1 MPSGAHTIGRS
12 HCGVIQDRLYNFKGT
27 GKPDP
32 SIDSKYLNFLKRKCR
47 RASEYV
53 EFDATT
59 PTKFDSEYYTNL
71 QKKMGLLSTDQ
82 LLYSDSRT
90 APIVAALASQP
101 NLFYQ
106 QFAVSMVHLGNA
118 QVLTGYDEG
127 EIRTNCNFV
136 NP

>member
-1 MPSGAHTIGRS
+1 M
-12 HCGVIQDRLYNFKGT
+12 IQDRLYNFKGT

-32 SIDSKYLNFLKRKCR
+32 SIDRNYLNFLRRKCR
-47 RASEYV
+47 WASEYV

-59 PTKFDSEYYTNL
+59 PNKFDSMYYKNL

-90 APIVAALASQP
+90 APVVAALASQP
-101 NLFYQ
+101 MLFYQ
-106 QFAVSMVHLGNA
+106 QFAVSMVNLGNA
-118 QVLTGYDEG
+118 LVLTGDDEG
-127 EIRTNCNFV
+127 QIRTNCNYV